1 MNQNQVNPKKIK
13 AAGKIISDQLI
24 LAVIGIPASVFL
36 YFKEARA

>member
-24 LAVIGIPASVFL
+24 LAVIGIPASVF
-36 YFKEARA
+36 FIF